1 MLIGHARAHSVLH
14 VHHKRTVW
22 LQPGYVH
29 RDRHALEPAT
39 AHCPDEGPLRR
50 RRFVRGAQQAHRR
63 RRCLYRGLGEASL
76 EKRAIEWAER
86 RSRYEIRCVQSPPD
100 GGLRSKRDWRMCE
113 RQGLPTIAG
122 AKREDTIAQDIL
134 QGYSESDTSYIN
146 LYQGHSL
153 EWECFQKLGEAV
165 AGVGAPPADTTSATA
180 ISEAR
185 SGKLPSKS
193 SEPNS
198 RWLAA
203 SMSPEALMNPADDGR
218 EDNGESARRGTR
230 RQA

>member
-153 EWECFQKLGEAV
+153 EWECFQNSEKLWPEW
-165 AGVGAPPADTTSATA
+165 APRRRTRPRRPQSRRPGRASYPQ
-180 ISEAR
+180 SP
-185 SGKLPSKS
+185 PSRTQGGS
-193 SEPNS
+193 QRLCRLRHS
-198 RWLAA
+198 
-203 SMSPEALMNPADDGR
+203 
-218 EDNGESARRGTR
+218 
-230 RQA
+230 